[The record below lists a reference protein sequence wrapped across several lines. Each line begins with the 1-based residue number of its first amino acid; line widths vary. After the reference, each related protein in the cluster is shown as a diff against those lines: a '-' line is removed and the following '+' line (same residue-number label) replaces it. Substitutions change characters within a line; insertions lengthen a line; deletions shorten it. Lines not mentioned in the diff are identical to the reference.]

1 MGKRPPLWVTN
12 WGSIKYPYILNRW
25 CKGVRTPYDT
35 LHQSLA
41 YTRIY
46 GYQRV
51 WGYIHNTAAVRRHAQ
66 RIYGGI
72 LMY

>member
-1 MGKRPPLWVTN
+1 MGAL
-12 WGSIKYPYILNRW
+12 IYLYILNRW
-25 CKGVRTPYDT
+25 CKGLGAPYDT
-35 LHQSLA
+35 LHQFLA
-41 YTRIY
+41 HARIY

-66 RIYGGI
+66 YIYGGI